1 MKTVLKL
8 LFVSILGLFILT
20 GCRTATLYNVNDN
33 QVDVKKGTSED
44 QVFKAIKTAG
54 SQLGWMITKVK
65 PGLAQGQINLR
76 GNMATVEIPYNT
88 KSYSINYKNSSGLNY
103 DASKQTI
110 HKNYNGWVQNLDNAI
125 RIQLNNLAD

>member
-1 MKTVLKL
+1 MKTILKL
-8 LFVSILGLFILT
+8 LLVSILGLFVLT
-20 GCRTATLYNVNDN
+20 GCRTATVYNVQGNH
-33 QVDVKKGTSED
+33 VEVKKGTSED

-54 SQLGWMITKVK
+54 ANLGWVITKTK
-65 PGLAQGQINLR
+65 PGLAQGQLNLR
-76 GNMATVEIPYNT
+76 GNMAMVDIPYSTN
-88 KSYSINYKNSSGLNY
+88 SYSITYKNSNGLKY